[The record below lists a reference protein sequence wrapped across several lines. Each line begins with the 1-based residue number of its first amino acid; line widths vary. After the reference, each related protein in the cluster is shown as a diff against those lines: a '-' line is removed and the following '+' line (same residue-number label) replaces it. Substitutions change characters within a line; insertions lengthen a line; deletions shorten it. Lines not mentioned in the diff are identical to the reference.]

1 MERNVTPFVI
11 NSLRVITFVFRINK
25 GYFLVLYP
33 SPPHPISAI
42 LFIFVRS
49 TLLCFTIL
57 LGYLLKL
64 HPFFRPRWGREKK
77 KIRTDKRK
85 TMKLRFVFFFSS
97 ILFLFTSVS
106 IHIHIY
112 IYMRSAVCNMCSTCV
127 FMYRVWVIVYGVQ
140 FTSSIWAIC
149 SVIVRCDYV
158 R

>member
-112 IYMRSAVCNMCSTCV
+112 IYIWDRLFVICV
-127 FMYRVWVIVYGVQ
+127 VRVYLCIGYG
-140 FTSSIWAIC
+140 W
-149 SVIVRCDYV
+149 
-158 R
+158 